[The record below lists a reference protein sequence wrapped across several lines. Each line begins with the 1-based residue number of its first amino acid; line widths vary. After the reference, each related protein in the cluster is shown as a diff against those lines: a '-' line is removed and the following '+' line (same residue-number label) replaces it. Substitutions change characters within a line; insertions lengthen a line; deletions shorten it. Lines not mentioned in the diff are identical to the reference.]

1 NHSFFQVPPVKPLS
15 NLSLSMNYGLSTFW
29 ASVPPLAWT
38 ILLELAV
45 VFAVLVFQTGTA
57 TVLVGGGPSETIRKY
72 IDLNDEKSTLRQEAD
87 RMEEDLSRGA
97 VNRHEYK
104 RRRRLADIRIAEIER
119 SLGPVKGQL
128 SGSGARYQDMVR
140 RVERAEADLQA
151 VRVNMADLR
160 NQYRSGRMEKQLF
173 VSLSDDLERR

>member
-1 NHSFFQVPPVKPLS
+1 
-15 NLSLSMNYGLSTFW
+15 M
-29 ASVPPLAWT
+29 
-38 ILLELAV
+38 
-45 VFAVLVFQTGTA
+45 
-57 TVLVGGGPSETIRKY
+57 
-72 IDLNDEKSTLRQEAD
+72 
-87 RMEEDLSRGA
+87 
-97 VNRHEYK
+97 
-104 RRRRLADIRIAEIER
+104 AEIER

-173 VSLSDDLERR
+173 ESLTADLERRKIRNRQTIDTVVITLREEVR